1 MTVRR
6 ATIEDAKE
14 IFAIEMECFSVPWS
28 LDSIETELLNEDKKL
43 YYVIED
49 ANGVVGYAGAWLVYD
64 EGQITNI
71 AIRPSARRQGFG
83 AKLTSALIEECF
95 KRGMHEIFLEV
106 RISNLSALSLYR
118 QLGFTVKGMRK
129 NYYSEPKEDAYIM
142 SLIKEEGKSVYIH

>member
-28 LDSIETELLNEDKKL
+28 LDSIETELMNEDKKL
-43 YYVIED
+43 YYVVED
-49 ANGVVGYAGAWLVYD
+49 VNGVVGYAGAWLVYD

-142 SLIKEEGKSVYIH
+142 SLIKEEGK

>member
-6 ATIEDAKE
+6 ATIEDEKE

-43 YYVIED
+43 YYVVED

-142 SLIKEEGKSVYIH
+142 SLIKEEGK

>member
-1 MTVRR
+1 MEIRL
-6 ATIEDAKE
+6 ATIDDAQA
-14 IFAIEMECFSVPWS
+14 IYAIEQQSFSVPWS

-43 YYVIED
+43 YYVVED

-142 SLIKEEGKSVYIH
+142 SLIKEEGK

>member
-14 IFAIEMECFSVPWS
+14 IFAIEMDCFSVPWS
-28 LDSIETELLNEDKKL
+28 LDSIEIELINQEKKL

-49 ANGVVGYAGAWLVYD
+49 TEGVVGYAGAWLVYD

-83 AKLTSALIEECF
+83 ATLTRALIEECF

-142 SLIKEEGKSVYIH
+142 SLIKEERK

>member
-43 YYVIED
+43 YYVVED

-106 RISNLSALSLYR
+106 SISNLSALSLYR

-142 SLIKEEGKSVYIH
+142 SLIKEEGK

>member
-6 ATIEDAKE
+6 AMIEDAKE
-14 IFAIEMECFSVPWS
+14 VFAIEMECFSVPWS

-43 YYVIED
+43 YYVVED

-142 SLIKEEGKSVYIH
+142 SLIKEEGK

>member
-14 IFAIEMECFSVPWS
+14 IFAIEMDCFSVPWS
-28 LDSIETELLNEDKKL
+28 LDSIEAELMNQEKKL

-49 ANGVVGYAGAWLVYD
+49 TEGVVGYAGAWLVYD

-83 AKLTSALIEECF
+83 ATLTSALIEECF

-142 SLIKEEGKSVYIH
+142 SLIKEERK

>member
-14 IFAIEMECFSVPWS
+14 IFAIEMDCFSVPWS
-28 LDSIETELLNEDKKL
+28 LDSIEAELINQEKKL

-49 ANGVVGYAGAWLVYD
+49 TEGVVGYAGAWLVYD

-83 AKLTSALIEECF
+83 ATLTRALIEECF

-142 SLIKEEGKSVYIH
+142 SLIKEEGK

>member
-118 QLGFTVKGMRK
+118 KLGFTVKGMRK

-142 SLIKEEGKSVYIH
+142 SLIKEEVK

>member
-28 LDSIETELLNEDKKL
+28 LDSIEIELLNEDKKL
-43 YYVIED
+43 YYVVED

-142 SLIKEEGKSVYIH
+142 SLIKEEVK

>member
-14 IFAIEMECFSVPWS
+14 IFAIEMDCFSVPWS
-28 LDSIETELLNEDKKL
+28 LDSIEAELINQEKKL

-49 ANGVVGYAGAWLVYD
+49 TEGVVGYAGAWLVYD

-71 AIRPSARRQGFG
+71 AIRPSARRQGLG
-83 AKLTSALIEECF
+83 ATLTRALIEECF

-142 SLIKEEGKSVYIH
+142 SLIKEERK

>member
-43 YYVIED
+43 YYVVED

-83 AKLTSALIEECF
+83 AKLTSAVIEECF

-118 QLGFTVKGMRK
+118 KLGFTVKGMRK

-142 SLIKEEGKSVYIH
+142 SLIKEEGK

>member
-43 YYVIED
+43 YYVVED
-49 ANGVVGYAGAWLVYD
+49 GNGVVGYAGAWLVYD

-71 AIRPSARRQGFG
+71 AIRPSTRRQGFG

-142 SLIKEEGKSVYIH
+142 SLIKEEGK

>member
-28 LDSIETELLNEDKKL
+28 LDSIETELLNEDNKL
-43 YYVIED
+43 YYVVED

-71 AIRPSARRQGFG
+71 AIIPSARGKRYGS
-83 AKLTSALIEECF
+83 KLTKQLIDECLT
-95 KRGMHEIFLEV
+95 RGMKEIFLEV
-106 RISNLSALSLYR
+106 RISNLAALAMYR
-118 QLGFTVKGMRK
+118 NLGFSVKGIRK
-129 NYYSEPKEDAYIM
+129 DYYSEPTEDAYIM
-142 SLIKEEGKSVYIH
+142 SLVSEEIE

>member
-43 YYVIED
+43 YYVVED

-71 AIRPSARRQGFG
+71 AIRPSARRQDFG

-142 SLIKEEGKSVYIH
+142 SLIKEEGK

>member
-43 YYVIED
+43 YYVVED

-118 QLGFTVKGMRK
+118 QLEFTVKGMRK

-142 SLIKEEGKSVYIH
+142 SLIKEEGK

>member
-28 LDSIETELLNEDKKL
+28 LDSIETELMNEDKKL

-49 ANGVVGYAGAWLVYD
+49 VNGVVGYAGAWLVYD

-142 SLIKEEGKSVYIH
+142 SLIKEEGK

>member
-6 ATIEDAKE
+6 AMIEDAKE

-43 YYVIED
+43 YYVLED

-118 QLGFTVKGMRK
+118 QLGFTVKGIRK

-142 SLIKEEGKSVYIH
+142 SLIKEEGK

>member
-14 IFAIEMECFSVPWS
+14 IFAIEMDCFSVPWS
-28 LDSIETELLNEDKKL
+28 LDSIEAELMNQEKKL

-49 ANGVVGYAGAWLVYD
+49 TEGVVGYAGAWLVYD

-83 AKLTSALIEECF
+83 ATLTRALIEECF

-142 SLIKEEGKSVYIH
+142 SLIKEERK

>member
-1 MTVRR
+1 MKVRR

-43 YYVIED
+43 YYVVED
-49 ANGVVGYAGAWLVYD
+49 ANGIVGYAGAWLVYD

-118 QLGFTVKGMRK
+118 KLGFTVKGMRK

-142 SLIKEEGKSVYIH
+142 SLIKEEGK